1 MKVKDIMSK
10 SVDYIDPKMSLKEAA
25 KRMRD
30 DDIGILPVAEND
42 RLVGMLTDRDIVIH
56 TLADGKVDAT
66 AGDAM
71 TKKVLYVFEDD
82 SIEDLTENLG
92 KNQVHRMPVLN
103 KDKKL
108 VGIVSLGD
116 LVCKGSKQLG
126 GEALYKISQPGPCFL
141 TACSLHADHF

>member
-1 MKVKDIMSK
+1 MEAPMKVKDIMSK

-25 KRMRD
+25 TRMRD
-30 DDIGILPVAEND
+30 DDVGVLPVAEND

-56 TLADGKVDAT
+56 ALANGKADAT

-82 SIEDLTENLG
+82 SLENLAETLG

-108 VGIVSLGD
+108 AGIVSLGD
-116 LVCKGSKQLG
+116 LACKGSEKLG
-126 GEALYKISQPGPCFL
+126 GQALCKISQPG
-141 TACSLHADHF
+141 ACTPGTC